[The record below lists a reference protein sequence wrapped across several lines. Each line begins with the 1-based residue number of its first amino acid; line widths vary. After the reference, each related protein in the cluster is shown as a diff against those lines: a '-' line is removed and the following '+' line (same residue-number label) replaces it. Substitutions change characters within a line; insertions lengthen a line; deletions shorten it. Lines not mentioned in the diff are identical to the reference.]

1 MRACRAPT
9 GIRTRSLLFRRQA
22 RYPVALSGQCSHD
35 GSNAIDLPPPQPD
48 STGKGRFQD
57 TSRRVRMPGSS
68 PHGSSCEKW
77 WRIDLNNCG
86 LLNLTNGFTV
96 RRIRPLCHATIIG
109 NLHHPATRRMSHLNL
124 SALRSWMLFEKPSSM
139 FTLQP
144 FRMCIGFRLTIMIS
158 VPVSAML
165 RAINHGFSVFRICG
179 FQCRRL
185 ASNQRPPR
193 LQLGALAN

>member
-1 MRACRAPT
+1 MCAKCMLPAAMTVVSPPTCNATPCAIIAFTGCNPT
-9 GIRTRSLLFRRQA
+9 GRVQPA
-22 RYPVALSGQCSHD
+22 HD
-35 GSNAIDLPPPQPD
+35 GFVPVHPSCVHVVPRPGFEPGASCSVDKRAIQLRYRGNVHMMVPMRLTFPLPQPD

-109 NLHHPATRRMSHLNL
+109 NLHHPATRRMS
-124 SALRSWMLFEKPSSM
+124 PS
-139 FTLQP
+139 
-144 FRMCIGFRLTIMIS
+144 
-158 VPVSAML
+158 
-165 RAINHGFSVFRICG
+165 
-179 FQCRRL
+179 
-185 ASNQRPPR
+185 
-193 LQLGALAN
+193 

>member
-1 MRACRAPT
+1 MHPSCVHVVPRPGFEPGASCSVDKRAIQLRYRGNVHMMVPMRLT
-9 GIRTRSLLFRRQA
+9 F
-22 RYPVALSGQCSHD
+22 
-35 GSNAIDLPPPQPD
+35 PPPQPD

-68 PHGSSCEKW
+68 PQGTVMMNTMNAFLTCIHCIHHDSSCEKW

-109 NLHHPATRRMSHLNL
+109 NTHHPATRRMSHLNL
-124 SALRSWMLFEKPSSM
+124 SALFTWMLFEKPSSM

-158 VPVSAML
+158 VPVSLHPCM
-165 RAINHGFSVFRICG
+165 H
-179 FQCRRL
+179 
-185 ASNQRPPR
+185 P
-193 LQLGALAN
+193 